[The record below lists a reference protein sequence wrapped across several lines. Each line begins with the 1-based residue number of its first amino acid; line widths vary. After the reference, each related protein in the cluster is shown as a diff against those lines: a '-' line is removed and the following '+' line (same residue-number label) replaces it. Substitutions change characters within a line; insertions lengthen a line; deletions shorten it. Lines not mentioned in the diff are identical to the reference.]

1 LLALPA
7 AGAEEFPASI
17 ATPGW
22 TLQDVLL
29 DPVSCGS
36 ILSTQLQLQPFSFLS
51 QKLVGFVTSCD
62 GLIEKRR
69 NSNRQTGLPKNE
81 KTSLRFQLI
90 SISHWAGRV
99 DPAHRTSPGHRQQYR
114 CREVKSP
121 APLRASPVRACTVP
135 ATGACL
141 QAHTALLVWWA
152 PERQS
157 SRDGWIS

>member
-1 LLALPA
+1 MLALPA

-90 SISHWAGRV
+90 KHLTLGRPRGPSSSHIARAPTTVPMSRSEIPCPPQGQPRSSVHGPRNGRMFTG
-99 DPAHRTSPGHRQQYR
+99 AHRPPGVVGAGAAKQQR
-114 CREVKSP
+114 WV
-121 APLRASPVRACTVP
+121 
-135 ATGACL
+135 
-141 QAHTALLVWWA
+141 
-152 PERQS
+152 
-157 SRDGWIS
+157 D